1 MDAVLGTAAIAMAGY
16 DAAVIVVSTTAGA
29 VCSRPGRSM
38 VLASSALA
46 RSKADLPRALNC
58 GPPAATVTWSP
69 ASQQVPDQH
78 VCVSHMWLT
87 SGATGSVLASGQR
100 RPAFPAPLWACSLA
114 EQRGHD
120 PASERWPRPV
130 ALPATTVRDWR

>member
-78 VCVSHMWLT
+78 VCVSHMWLPSVPSLVWRTGQQTARAPGRGT
-87 SGATGSVLASGQR
+87 SSSM
-100 RPAFPAPLWACSLA
+100 RP
-114 EQRGHD
+114 EQQ
-120 PASERWPRPV
+120 
-130 ALPATTVRDWR
+130 